1 MASNVS
7 PDQRALIARMAA
19 HTMHAAGKGNTAP
32 ARAARFKQFESAVDP
47 DGILPPK
54 ERARRA
60 KHAQKAHMLS
70 MSLKAAKL
78 RQGRG
83 R

>member
-1 MASNVS
+1 
-7 PDQRALIARMAA
+7 MAA
-19 HTMHAAGKGNTAP
+19 HKLHASGKTNTGP
-32 ARAARFKQFESAVDP
+32 ARRARFKQFELQVDP

-70 MSLKAAKL
+70 MNMKAAKA
-78 RQGRG
+78 RREGRS
-83 R
+83 